1 MTSTRD
7 VELDLWGYLL
17 GECSAEEQEA
27 LDERAFLED
36 AFDEQRSAAADEL
49 IEAYLAG
56 RLGKERRERFES
68 HFLAAAVHR
77 DRYRLLSQLRTGAR
91 QTPEERPGAWDRRLL
106 WAVAAAVLLA
116 LGTLALFARQPKP
129 ADPRLAVV
137 PTPEPTASA
146 RPSPTAG
153 PTTAPRTRT
162 ATVALPERSRA
173 VAVALAADVRAVR
186 FQVPLP
192 AERAPSY
199 TATLTR
205 AGREVWR
212 QEDVVRTAEGTPLD
226 VTVPADVLAA
236 GDVALSI
243 EPEALRSASPRPA
256 SSARTWSVRI
266 SR

>member
-1 MTSTRD
+1 MTGKRR
-7 VELDLWGYLL
+7 VEPELWGYLL
-17 GECSAEEQEA
+17 GECPAEEREA

-56 RLGKERRERFES
+56 RLGEERRERFES

-77 DRYRLLSQLRTGAR
+77 DRYRLLGQLRTMAR
-91 QTPEERPGAWDRRLL
+91 ETPDEGPGAGDRRLL
-106 WAVAAAVLLA
+106 WAVAAAVLAA
-116 LGTLALFARQPKP
+116 LGALIFFARQPKP
-129 ADPRLAVV
+129 ADPRIAVA

-146 RPSPTAG
+146 RPSPTAD
-153 PTTAPRTRT
+153 PRTAPRTRT

-173 VAVALAADVRAVR
+173 AAVALAADVRAVR

-192 AERAPSY
+192 VEGAPSY

-212 QEDVVRTAEGTPLD
+212 QEDVVRTAEGAPLD
-226 VTVPADVLAA
+226 VTVPADVLAE
-236 GDVALSI
+236 GDVAFSI